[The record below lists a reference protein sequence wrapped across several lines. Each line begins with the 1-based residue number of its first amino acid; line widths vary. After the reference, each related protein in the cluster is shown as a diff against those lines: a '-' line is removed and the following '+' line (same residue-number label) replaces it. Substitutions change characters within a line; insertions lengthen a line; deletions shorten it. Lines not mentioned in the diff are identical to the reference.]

1 MKKTAFVVAS
11 LALVGCGVPEA
22 KYNAALKDATDARA
36 ELQKCNAAPKGG
48 DDSAKRI
55 ADLEAQLKDV
65 KEQLAIAEGK
75 ATTDEEKAQLEELK
89 RFRAEAEARQKL
101 MDDLVAKFKKLID
114 TGKLKVVVRRG
125 RLVLQLHNE
134 VLFDPA
140 KAEIKPAG
148 KAALTEIAATLKTVT
163 GRKFQIAGHTD
174 AIPIKSKEFP
184 SNWELS
190 TARALEV
197 LRLLVSLGVN
207 PAALSAAGYGPYDP
221 VGNNNTGVGQAL
233 NRRIEITLVPDL
245 GELAKL
251 QDAPKQD
258 APKPD
263 APK

>member
-1 MKKTAFVVAS
+1 LKRVDARRYHRIMKRIAIATA
-11 LALVGCGVPEA
+11 LALAGCGVPEA
-22 KYNAALKDATDARA
+22 KYDAAVKDAHDARA
-36 ELQKCNAAPKGG
+36 DLAKCGEN
-48 DDSAKRI
+48 AKRA
-55 ADLEAQLKDV
+55 ADLEAQLKDAND
-65 KEQLAIAEGK
+65 QLAIARGQ
-75 ATTDEEKAQLEELK
+75 ATTDDEKAQLEELK
-89 RFRAEAEARQKL
+89 RFKAEAEARQKL

-174 AIPIKSKEFP
+174 AIGIKTKEFP

-197 LRLLVSLGVN
+197 LKLLVSLGVS

-221 VGNNNTGVGQAL
+221 VGNNNSGVGQAL

-251 QDAPKQD
+251 QDPPK
-258 APKPD
+258 
-263 APK
+263 